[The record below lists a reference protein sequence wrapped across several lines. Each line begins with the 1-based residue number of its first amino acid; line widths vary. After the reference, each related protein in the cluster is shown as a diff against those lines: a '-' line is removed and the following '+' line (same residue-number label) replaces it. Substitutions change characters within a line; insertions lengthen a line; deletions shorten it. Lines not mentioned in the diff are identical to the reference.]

1 MEWTLVLTLF
11 GTFAFLLLLGVPITF
26 AIGLAALA
34 TITVSMDLAQAIFIM
49 AQRMAVGMD
58 SFALLA
64 IPFFIIAGNIMNRG
78 GLALRLVNFAK
89 MLGGRLPGAL
99 LHCTVLSN
107 MMFGALSGSAVA
119 AGAAVGGVMAP
130 LQKKEGYDP
139 ALSAAVNITSCPSGL
154 LIPPSNAF
162 IVFSLISGGTSV
174 SALFLAG
181 VLPGVLMGVG
191 VMAVAWVIA
200 KKRGYSILKSPS
212 LMEALKIT
220 WAALPSLGLI
230 LVIMGGIIGGLF
242 TPTEASAVAVVY
254 TLLLTVVFYHEMSLS
269 DLPGVLLESSI
280 TSAIVLI
287 LIGASS
293 GMAWSMSNADIPY
306 MISELLLGLSDNR
319 IVILLIINLLLLVVG
334 TFMDMTPALLIFTPI
349 FLPVVRELG
358 VDVVHFGVIIVFNLC
373 IGICTPPVGSALFIG
388 CSVANVPINNVL
400 RPLLPFFGVL
410 FISLM
415 IVTFVPQVS
424 LILPQWLLGYA
435 GGS

>member
-1 MEWTLVLTLF
+1 MEWILIFTLF
-11 GTFAFLLLLGVPITF
+11 GSFAFLLILGVPITF
-26 AIGLAALA
+26 SIGLAALT
-34 TITVSMDLAQAIFIM
+34 TIAVSNNISQAIFIM

-78 GLALRLVNFAK
+78 GLAMRLVNFAK
-89 MLGGRLPGAL
+89 MLGGWMPGAL

-130 LQKKEGYDP
+130 MQKKEGYDP

-181 VLPGVLMGVG
+181 FLPGVLMGVG
-191 VMAVAWVIA
+191 VMAVAWVFA
-200 KKRGYSILKSPS
+200 KKRGYSVLGWPGAA
-212 LMEALKIT
+212 ECLKIT

-230 LVIMGGIIGGLF
+230 LVIMGGIIGGFF

-254 TLLLTVVFYHEMSLS
+254 TLVLTLVFYREMNLK
-269 DLPGVLLESSI
+269 DVPGVLLESSL

-293 GMAWSMSNADIPY
+293 GMAWAMSNADIPY
-306 MISELLLGLSDNR
+306 MISDALLSLSENKF
-319 IVILLIINLLLLVVG
+319 VILLIINLLLLVVG

-358 VDVVHFGVIIVFNLC
+358 VDVVHFGVMMVFNLC

-424 LILPQWLLGYA
+424 LLLPTWLLGYA
-435 GGS
+435 PS

>member
-1 MEWTLVLTLF
+1 MEWTLIFTLF
-11 GTFAFLLLLGVPITF
+11 GSFAFLLILGVPITF
-26 AIGLAALA
+26 SIGLAALT
-34 TITVSMDLAQAIFIM
+34 TIAVSNDLSQAIFIM

-78 GLALRLVNFAK
+78 GLAMRLVNFAK
-89 MLGGRLPGAL
+89 MLGGWMPGAL
-99 LHCTVLSN
+99 LHCTALSN

-130 LQKKEGYDP
+130 MQKKEGYDP

-181 VLPGVLMGVG
+181 VLPGILMGVG
-191 VMAVAWVIA
+191 VMVVAGIIA
-200 KKRGYSILKSPS
+200 KKRGYATLGWPKAAEC
-212 LMEALKIT
+212 LRIT
-220 WAALPSLGLI
+220 WAAVPSLGLI
-230 LVIMGGIIGGLF
+230 IVIMGGIIGGYF

-254 TLLLTVVFYHEMSLS
+254 TLLLTLVFYREMKIG
-269 DLPGVLLESSI
+269 DLPGVLLESSL

-306 MISELLLGLSDNR
+306 MISDALLGLSENK

-388 CSVANVPINNVL
+388 CSVANVSVNSVL

-415 IVTFVPQVS
+415 IVTF
-424 LILPQWLLGYA
+424 LPQLSLMLPVWLLGYTP
-435 GGS
+435 G